1 MKKEV
6 TPMDKNQL
14 FERALEFVTIPPN
27 YALKIKDYTHN
38 RAIFMWG
45 DEQFNE
51 GIEVVLDSNGQLR
64 ELTKPPYVA
73 REEKS
78 QDELRAAAEA
88 FLTSQYPKALQYI
101 TFTSA
106 KKDKGS
112 TIFQYDQLVGGYP
125 LKHQNTRIT
134 VACDCEISAFSYGGY
149 LEDAPPFPTEL
160 ADPYDIFAQLKKAPW
175 KLTLQYLHER
185 EQIEAKGLYP
195 IYSCESLN
203 KKYDAVTGVQ
213 IVDEDEVEL
222 EEVIVPFPNVTPMEK
237 LDTFEKMFGIA
248 PDMVRERVEQYDDDH
263 VAIIWRKLGYKTC
276 DDHSLS
282 SFYEQ
287 SVGKSIKAK
296 VETKTGVVKTMM
308 AFINRHGDLNLP
320 HEACRDIAT
329 SFITTYYADY
339 IPFLKMAVEEA
350 TFNDMIIAHFTFP
363 LFMGDDLPIEGE
375 YFRIGVNKTTG
386 NIDQILTPI
395 VPLAMLQ
402 SFEIESIQPLNKETA
417 LAHVTA
423 ELQWIKQYKGDDA
436 RDVLVYKLQNIA
448 PDVNKHFFIGIDA
461 RNGNA
466 IYSSF

>member
-1 MKKEV
+1 M

-14 FERALEFVTIPPN
+14 FARALQFVTIPPN
-27 YALKIKDYTHN
+27 YELKIKDYTHN

-51 GIEVVLDSNGQLR
+51 GIEVVLDSHGQLR
-64 ELTKPPYVA
+64 ELTKPLYEA
-73 REEKS
+73 KEKKT
-78 QDELRAAAEA
+78 QDELRAAAEE
-88 FLTSQYPKALQYI
+88 FLTCQYPEALQYI

-106 KKDKGS
+106 KEDKGC

-134 VACDCEISAFSYGGY
+134 VACDGSILAFSYGGY

-160 ADPYDIFAQLKKAPW
+160 ADPSDIFAQLKNAPW
-175 KLTLQYLHER
+175 KLALQYLHER
-185 EQIEAKGLYP
+185 EQIEANGLYP
-195 IYSCESLN
+195 IYSCERLN
-203 KKYDAVTGVQ
+203 KKYDAVTGAQ
-213 IVDEDEVEL
+213 IVEEDEVES
-222 EEVIVPFPNVTPMEK
+222 EEVIVPFPTVTPMDK
-237 LDTFEKMFGIA
+237 LDTLEQMFGIT
-248 PDMVRERVEQYDDDH
+248 PEMVRERVEQYDDDH
-263 VAIIWRKLGYKTC
+263 VAIIWRKAGFKTC

-296 VETKTGVVKTMM
+296 VETKTGAVKTMM
-308 AFINRHGDLNLP
+308 AFIDRHGDLNLP
-320 HEACRDIAT
+320 HKACRDIAS
-329 SFITTYYADY
+329 SFITTYYNDY
-339 IPFLKMAVEEA
+339 IPFLKMAIEEA
-350 TFNDMIIAHFTFP
+350 TFNDMNIAHFTFP
-363 LFMGDDLPIEGE
+363 LFMANILPIDGE

-386 NIDQILTPI
+386 NIDQLLTPF
-395 VPLAMLQ
+395 VPLEMLQ
-402 SFEIESIQPLNKETA
+402 SFEIESIQPLNKEAA

-423 ELQWIKQYKGDDA
+423 ELQWIKQYKGDET

-448 PDVNKHFFIGIDA
+448 PDVDKHYFIGIDA